1 MEIFGI
7 NCCVVQKI
15 PENLTESDEFS
26 NFAGLL
32 LWFYGKILF
41 NISLNFGWIFFQTV
55 LVDWF
60 YNERIIET
68 RTCSI
73 KQI

>member
-1 MEIFGI
+1 MQKALALILKSISLKLLEIFGL

-32 LWFYGKILF
+32 L
-41 NISLNFGWIFFQTV
+41 
-55 LVDWF
+55 
-60 YNERIIET
+60 
-68 RTCSI
+68 
-73 KQI
+73 